1 MPAVSFSDLPPNARV
16 WVFASDRPLQGDDAR
31 ALLDAVDRFLGQ
43 WKAHGA
49 PLRSAREWKDDQ
61 FLAIGVDPTVEQ
73 ASGCSIDGL
82 FRGLQA
88 LEQTLDTRL
97 VAGGRVFYRDAHGQA
112 QLATRAEL
120 PTLAARGTVTE
131 DTPVFDTSL
140 TDAAAWRERFVQPAG
155 ESWVASLLAPAHA
168 SQPSSRS
175 ATNSSSVKNG

>member
-155 ESWVASLLAPAHA
+155 ESWVASPLAPAHA